1 MASLNHF
8 ELAKRNAIAEDVS
21 RCCDGLKN
29 QGCLIERVTFADGAI
44 ALVQFMR
51 KERLP
56 LECVE
61 SGFSYVN

>member
-1 MASLNHF
+1 MA
-8 ELAKRNAIAEDVS
+8 EAAS

>member
-8 ELAKRNAIAEDVS
+8 ELAKRNVTAEDVS

-44 ALVQFMR
+44 ALVQFMHE
-51 KERLP
+51 ERLP

-61 SGFSYVN
+61 GGFGYVN